1 MKIIDLPKVSETGM
15 HRTMKKMGVSYSQ
28 ALEAKEIVKHK
39 RRTANR
45 IISEELA
52 RGRSVESI
60 INGPLTDL
68 AAENGGEHT
77 LSEFIAIHWMDGYL
91 KQHPE
96 ESLGW
101 KPAKY
106 KHGPLRVIL
115 LEKKR
120 FDDTYE
126 AYEDDIQW
134 FVRLY
139 EAKRW
144 SVKTENWHSY
154 LVLYNGEYTPNEMT
168 EILNV
173 RENPDGL
180 SIWLDNP
187 IRDSD
192 DEYFLV
198 WNGDIV
204 YRSTDRL
211 IPDKMPEMPLA
222 DRLGITYSEIK
233 GGIEVFQCRRNGA
246 RAIIESLIGRGMS
259 EDSIIYNDLMSYA
272 GEELGALADLIAEQ
286 WMLDYLG
293 IKEEGSAHG
302 STFADLVEEWRFGDA
317 VYWKHQETID
327 GVTNELDVG
336 RWDLHVEQGRCF
348 LLMYKDSMTDDP
360 SALGKYPLQDLGD
373 MYGASIAKLT
383 YLRIKNLVEAI

>member
-293 IKEEGSAHG
+293 IKEEGSAWWMRSANSSSSG
-302 STFADLVEEWRFGDA
+302 SWLPMATRVCSRSQA
-317 VYWKHQETID
+317 
-327 GVTNELDVG
+327 G
-336 RWDLHVEQGRCF
+336 RRRRTGT
-348 LLMYKDSMTDDP
+348 SDP
-360 SALGKYPLQDLGD
+360 
-373 MYGASIAKLT
+373 ASSPSLP
-383 YLRIKNLVEAI
+383 